1 MSSISDTYF
10 GLQRYPN
17 SCNTFLCNTDTLQY
31 GHFYLLQF
39 SWFCCPYSDLAKVLL
54 DVFERRAS
62 TGNGRFAILSSGCAQ
77 IFRKIVS
84 IRVKTLPRTLPR
96 TQILVASRRHSIREK
111 ASLPG
116 YVHRSKTCT
125 FA

>member
-1 MSSISDTYF
+1 MDVTSSVTQTSLPFRTLIISF

-39 SWFCCPYSDLAKVLL
+39 FWLCCPYSGLAKVLL

-62 TGNGRFAILSSGCAQ
+62 TGNGRFAILGSGFAQ

-84 IRVKTLPRTLPR
+84 IRVKTLPRTL
-96 TQILVASRRHSIREK
+96 TIQIWWRQEGTV
-111 ASLPG
+111 
-116 YVHRSKTCT
+116 
-125 FA
+125 

>member
-39 SWFCCPYSDLAKVLL
+39 SWFCSPYSDLAKVLL

-84 IRVKTLPRTLPR
+84 IRVKTLPRTLKYKFGG
-96 TQILVASRRHSIREK
+96 VKK
-111 ASLPG
+111 AQYKGKGITSGLL
-116 YVHRSKTCT
+116 HRSKTCT